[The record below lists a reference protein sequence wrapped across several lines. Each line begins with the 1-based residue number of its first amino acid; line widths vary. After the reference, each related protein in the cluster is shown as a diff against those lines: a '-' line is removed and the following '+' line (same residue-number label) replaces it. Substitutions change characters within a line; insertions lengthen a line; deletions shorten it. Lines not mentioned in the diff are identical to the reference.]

1 MLPPK
6 ALIEAVNAQAARL
19 LSGEL
24 PLSRTELEVQLK
36 VLIQGALSRLDV
48 VSRDEF
54 DNQALVLA
62 HTRARLEDLE
72 QRVQSLE
79 QRLTVLHPMVIQ
91 NDKA

>member
-6 ALIEAVNAQAARL
+6 ALIEVVNAQAARL

-24 PLSRTELEVQLK
+24 PLSRTEFEAQLK
-36 VLIQGALSRLDV
+36 MLIQGALSRLDV

-72 QRVQSLE
+72 QRVQRLE
-79 QRLTVLHPMVIQ
+79 QQLTAAHPVTTPD
-91 NDKA
+91 DKA